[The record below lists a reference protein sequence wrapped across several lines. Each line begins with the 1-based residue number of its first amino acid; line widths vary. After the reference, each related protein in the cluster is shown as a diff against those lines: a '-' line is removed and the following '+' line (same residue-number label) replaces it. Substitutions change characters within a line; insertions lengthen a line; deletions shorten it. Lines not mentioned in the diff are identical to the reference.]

1 MPKSTASS
9 RQQFWL
15 DHRQQAQT
23 EQAFAVSPFSGAR
36 LIMRCNSCAC
46 RESTSSGV
54 LPPFNNS
61 SNISDLSAMSLLL
74 AAFAASSKPEKAN
87 HYIKP
92 SPVVPI
98 SV

>member
-1 MPKSTASS
+1 
-9 RQQFWL
+9 
-15 DHRQQAQT
+15 
-23 EQAFAVSPFSGAR
+23 
-36 LIMRCNSCAC
+36 
-46 RESTSSGV
+46 
-54 LPPFNNS
+54 
-61 SNISDLSAMSLLL
+61 MSLLL